1 MKGGVGGGSGA
12 SAFIPA
18 KRRWRGLVIGV
29 LGLVILSMLVPLVFL
44 LGLYN
49 GFHTPGYPSDTQNSK
64 SDVFQNYAIKPQK
77 EVKGFIHDS
86 QEVKGVIHDSQE
98 VKGGIHD
105 SQEVKGAIHDS
116 QEVKG
121 VIHDSQEVKGFIHE
135 EAKDLQPPK
144 VDTRPTH
151 SHENSTKVGGRVQ
164 AARRMTVMDESGKPC
179 EWKFGSYCIWR
190 QENREVIKDSMV
202 KKLKDQLFV
211 ARAYYPS
218 IAKLPSQSQL
228 SQELKQN
235 IQELERVLSESTT
248 DLDLPAQIEKKSL
261 KMEAAIT
268 KAKSFHVDCNNVD
281 KKLRQIFDLTEDEA
295 NFHMKQSAFLFQLAV
310 QTMPKTQHCLSMQLT
325 VEYFRIGSTDLEPSQ
340 AEKYADPTLN
350 HYIIFSN
357 NILASSVV
365 INSTVM
371 HAKESG
377 NQVFHVLT
385 DGENY
390 FAMKL
395 WFSRNSYKEATVE
408 VLNVEHIK
416 LNDHKNATLVLP
428 QEFRVSFRTLTHSRT
443 EYISMFSHL
452 HYLLPEIFKNLE
464 KVVVLEADVVV
475 QRDLSALWSLDMGG
489 KVNGAVQFCQVRL
502 GELKSFLGENGYD
515 QNDCSWMS
523 GLNVIDLAKWRELD
537 LSRTFRSLV
546 REQKSMQG
554 RSTDTTALRASL
566 LTFQGQVYALDD
578 SWSLYGLGHDYK
590 LNAQDIENAATLHYN
605 GYLKPWLEL
614 GIPKYKAHWK
624 KFLDREDLF
633 LSKCNI
639 NP

>member
-1 MKGGVGGGSGA
+1 MKGGGGVGSGGSAYG
-12 SAFIPA
+12 FPA

-49 GFHTPGYPSDTQNSK
+49 GFHSPGYGFDSQNSK
-64 SDVFQNYAIKPQK
+64 PGFQPNHVDEVIRKFGPTLPKDAFQKHATEPKKYIK
-77 EVKGFIHDS
+77 D
-86 QEVKGVIHDSQE
+86 
-98 VKGGIHD
+98 
-105 SQEVKGAIHDS
+105 
-116 QEVKG
+116 
-121 VIHDSQEVKGFIHE
+121 FIHE
-135 EAKDLQPPK
+135 NQEAKGLQPPK
-144 VDTRPTH
+144 VDALPKHT
-151 SHENSTKVGGRVQ
+151 HENITKVGGRVQ
-164 AARRMTVMDESGKPC
+164 PDPHMTSMDENGKPC
-179 EWKFGSYCIWR
+179 EWKFGSYCIWQ

-218 IAKLPSQSQL
+218 IAKLPDQGKL
-228 SQELKQN
+228 TQEMKQN

-248 DLDLPAQIEKKSL
+248 DLDLPLQIEKRSM
-261 KMEAAIT
+261 KMEATIT
-268 KAKSFHVDCNNVD
+268 KAKSFPLECSNVD
-281 KKLRQIFDLTEDEA
+281 KKFRQLFDMTEDEA
-295 NFHMKQSAFLFQLAV
+295 DFHMKQSAFLFQLAV
-310 QTMPKTQHCLSMQLT
+310 QTMPKSLHCLSMQLT
-325 VEYFRIGSTDLEPSQ
+325 VEYFRIDSTNLELSL

-365 INSTVM
+365 INSTVS

-385 DGENY
+385 DGQNY

-395 WFSRNSYKEATVE
+395 WFSRNSYKEATIE
-408 VLNVEHIK
+408 VLNVEHLK
-416 LNDHKNATLVLP
+416 LDDHENMTFVLP
-428 QEFRVSFRTLTHSRT
+428 QEFRISFHTLTHSRT

-452 HYLLPEIFKNLE
+452 HYLLPEIFKSLD
-464 KVVVLEADVVV
+464 KVVVLEDDVVV
-475 QRDLSALWSLDMGG
+475 QRDLSDLWSLDMGG
-489 KVNGAVQFCQVRL
+489 KVNGAAQCCQVRL
-502 GELKSFLGENGYD
+502 GELKSFLGENGYN
-515 QNDCSWMS
+515 QNDCTWMS

-537 LSRTFRSLV
+537 LSQTFRSLV
-546 REQKSMQG
+546 KEDG
-554 RSTDTTALRASL
+554 STNADVLRASL
-566 LTFQGQVYALDD
+566 LTFQGMIYPLHD
-578 SWSLYGLGHDYK
+578 SWSLYGLGHVYRH
-590 LNAQDIENAATLHYN
+590 NVQDLKKAATLHYN